1 MSNLILITLWRS
13 CEFLRFSVQKRK
25 TRQAKRF
32 AFPNVLWHPP
42 PSLGNSCNI
51 AITLTLRRS
60 PVRFRDILSGRPP
73 GRPHRRHGNN
83 QASLGYE
90 ADERQREIP
99 NCCMG
104 DCGLLCWGFW
114 ALYFFPTA
122 PVPINS
128 AEPIWT
134 LVRLIIPLRF
144 LSSCPL
150 SLWLVLVAKAA
161 DRGKPDSQQPTSRNS
176 GPAQPRNQ
184 QVEESLSINS
194 HSDSCIGVK

>member
-1 MSNLILITLWRS
+1 VNSFDFLFKKGKLAEQNVSPFRTCSGIHLRLWVTLVTWPLHSPCAVRPFGSAIYFRADLPEGHTGDMETTKRVWVMKRTSGSVKYRIAAWAIVGS
-13 CEFLRFSVQKRK
+13 CV
-25 TRQAKRF
+25 
-32 AFPNVLWHPP
+32 
-42 PSLGNSCNI
+42 G
-51 AITLTLRRS
+51 
-60 PVRFRDILSGRPP
+60 
-73 GRPHRRHGNN
+73 
-83 QASLGYE
+83 
-90 ADERQREIP
+90 
-99 NCCMG
+99 
-104 DCGLLCWGFW
+104 GFW

-150 SLWLVLVAKAA
+150 SLWLVLVANAA